1 MDNNYLSKERIHT
14 RVYVHMCMSTVFLFM
29 ITCLSVCIIYGIRDM
44 VPVCMIINTKLAR
57 KIHARGYISFINN
70 KINITR
76 TIFIIYYNNKI
87 SLANIDGITSCMPSL
102 CRQL

>member
-44 VPVCMIINTKLAR
+44 VPVCMIIYTKLAR
-57 KIHARGYISFINN
+57 KIHARGYIIQNN
-70 KINITR
+70 KILR
-76 TIFIIYYNNKI
+76 ARFIYLFIYKTSSSTQIVSVIHCVDNN
-87 SLANIDGITSCMPSL
+87 
-102 CRQL
+102 